1 MREVI
6 CGLMI
11 GLAVGIPIGAWL
23 HARLSDI
30 GDDPWD
36 EGGRHEQD

>member
-23 HARLSDI
+23 YARMSDI
-30 GDDPWD
+30 GDEPFDE
-36 EGGRHEQD
+36 EGGAE

>member
-23 HARLSDI
+23 YARMSDI
-30 GDDPWD
+30 GDEPFD
-36 EGGRHEQD
+36 EEGSAE

>member
-11 GLAVGIPIGAWL
+11 GLAVGIHIGAWL
-23 HARLSDI
+23 YARMSDI
-30 GDDPWD
+30 GDEPFDE
-36 EGGRHEQD
+36 EGGAE